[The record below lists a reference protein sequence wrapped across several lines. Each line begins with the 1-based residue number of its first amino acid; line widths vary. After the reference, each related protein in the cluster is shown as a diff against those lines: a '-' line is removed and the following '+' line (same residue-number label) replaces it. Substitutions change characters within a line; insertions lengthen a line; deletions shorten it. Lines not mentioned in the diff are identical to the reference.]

1 MKFGYDTIIV
11 GGGVIGVS
19 IAYFLTKSGQR
30 VAVLERNTL
39 ASGSSGKCDGDVQN
53 VDSKPG
59 LATAFSGAS
68 MAMFPGV
75 VRDLDCDVKYE
86 VSGSLFVFET
96 DAEAQAGKKL
106 VLEKRALGIELK
118 QLDTYEAHQLEPNL
132 AEDIVGGIHTMS
144 DAQVD
149 PMLLT
154 FALAE
159 KARQRGAEIF
169 PFHEVSEIVRQQGG
183 FVVKAAE
190 DAFRAA
196 NVVIAAG
203 VWSPFIGRL
212 VGLDIPIKPRQGQ
225 LLVSENVSDVV
236 RYPTTE
242 FGYIMAKYAGSEY
255 RRSVPEAVEKN
266 GIAMLVEPRHGRNLL
281 IGSSRRFAGYDV
293 QNDYQVIREM
303 ARRTCRFFP
312 VLRDI
317 NMIRSYAGL
326 RPYTADQMPFLSRT
340 GTEGLYVAAGR
351 EGAGITLS
359 LATGKFMDDLICGK
373 PVDFEENLFS
383 LDRFAQSGQKDGR

>member
-190 DAFRAA
+190 DAFRGGERRDRRGCVVALHRQAGRAGYPNKAPAGTAA
-196 NVVIAAG
+196 CERERI
-203 VWSPFIGRL
+203 R
-212 VGLDIPIKPRQGQ
+212 
-225 LLVSENVSDVV
+225 
-236 RYPTTE
+236 
-242 FGYIMAKYAGSEY
+242 
-255 RRSVPEAVEKN
+255 RRSLSHDRVRIYHGQVRGERISAQRTGSSGEKWHCK
-266 GIAMLVEPRHGRNLL
+266 LVEPRHG
-281 IGSSRRFAGYDV
+281 
-293 QNDYQVIREM
+293 E
-303 ARRTCRFFP
+303 TC
-312 VLRDI
+312 
-317 NMIRSYAGL
+317 
-326 RPYTADQMPFLSRT
+326 
-340 GTEGLYVAAGR
+340 
-351 EGAGITLS
+351 
-359 LATGKFMDDLICGK
+359 
-373 PVDFEENLFS
+373 
-383 LDRFAQSGQKDGR
+383 

>member
-19 IAYFLTKSGQR
+19 IAYFLTKAGQGWPCWSG
-30 VAVLERNTL
+30 TL
-39 ASGSSGKCDGDVQN
+39 WRPSSGKCDGDVQN

-169 PFHEVSEIVRQQGG
+169 PFHEVSEIV
-183 FVVKAAE
+183 
-190 DAFRAA
+190 
-196 NVVIAAG
+196 
-203 VWSPFIGRL
+203 
-212 VGLDIPIKPRQGQ
+212 
-225 LLVSENVSDVV
+225 
-236 RYPTTE
+236 
-242 FGYIMAKYAGSEY
+242 
-255 RRSVPEAVEKN
+255 
-266 GIAMLVEPRHGRNLL
+266 
-281 IGSSRRFAGYDV
+281 SSREA
-293 QNDYQVIREM
+293 
-303 ARRTCRFFP
+303 
-312 VLRDI
+312 LW
-317 NMIRSYAGL
+317 
-326 RPYTADQMPFLSRT
+326 
-340 GTEGLYVAAGR
+340 
-351 EGAGITLS
+351 
-359 LATGKFMDDLICGK
+359 
-373 PVDFEENLFS
+373 
-383 LDRFAQSGQKDGR
+383 